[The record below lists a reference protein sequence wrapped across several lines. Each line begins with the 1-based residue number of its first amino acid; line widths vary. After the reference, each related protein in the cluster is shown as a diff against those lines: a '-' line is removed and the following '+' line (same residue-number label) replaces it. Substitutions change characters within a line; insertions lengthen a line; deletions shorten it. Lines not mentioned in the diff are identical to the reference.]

1 MYNTIQDLMDVFR
14 ATPDSLQGLLNNVSQ
29 EQARAARGGD
39 ENWSVIE
46 VLCHMRD
53 AEEHN
58 LKRFHLMRTQE
69 MPLLAGYDQEVLAK
83 EGNYAA
89 ADLSEALAAYL
100 KFRTATL
107 AELSALA
114 PADWD
119 RPGRHSEKG
128 EITIMNYAI
137 HIAAHDSVHLAQIA
151 RQLRGLK

>member
-1 MYNTIQDLMDVFR
+1 MYNSAQDLIDAFR
-14 ATPDSLQGLLNNVSQ
+14 ATTDTLQGLLNNVSQ
-29 EQARAARGGD
+29 EQASAARGGD

-46 VLCHMRD
+46 VLCHLRD

-58 LKRFHLMRTQE
+58 LKRFHLMRTEE
-69 MPLLAGYDQEVLAK
+69 MPLLAGYDQEALAK
-83 EGNYAA
+83 ERNYASA
-89 ADLSEALAAYL
+89 NLSEVLAAYL
-100 KFRTATL
+100 KFRTDTL

-114 PADWD
+114 PTDWN

-128 EITIMNYAI
+128 EINIMNYAI